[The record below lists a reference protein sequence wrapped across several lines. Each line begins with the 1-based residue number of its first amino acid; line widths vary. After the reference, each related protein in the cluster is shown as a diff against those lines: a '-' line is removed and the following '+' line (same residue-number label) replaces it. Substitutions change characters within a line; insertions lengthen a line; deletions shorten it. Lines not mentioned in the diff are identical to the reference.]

1 MVPSPRCTIVSAMS
15 AESRP
20 GRCAVA
26 SRALTRRP
34 WPEGWQ
40 LSREQGREQGTRWRA
55 RREARNPQVTYRF
68 VHGFVHETW
77 RDAPRRGRRGGLTGT
92 LADRSARSARS
103 LETARDDRDARRMA
117 HNPEVE
123 GSNPSPA
130 TKFAGQR
137 PLPIMEGAFCV
148 CRVHGIVHEASEE
161 GRRGGWA
168 VRRTPRT
175 SFATQAAD
183 GLPLRCCAR

>member
-1 MVPSPRCTIVSAMS
+1 
-15 AESRP
+15 
-20 GRCAVA
+20 
-26 SRALTRRP
+26 
-34 WPEGWQ
+34 
-40 LSREQGREQGTRWRA
+40 
-55 RREARNPQVTYRF
+55 
-68 VHGFVHETW
+68 
-77 RDAPRRGRRGGLTGT
+77 
-92 LADRSARSARS
+92 
-103 LETARDDRDARRMA
+103 MA

-183 GLPLRCCAR
+183 GLPLRRGVRTSAINCR